1 MPPMTPKAIPPANAE
16 GTPKA
21 DVITWSDLPAQTAEG
36 VERRSLPGTGA
47 SLKHIVIKAGT
58 SAPRHDH
65 PHEQFVIVV
74 EGRALLTCEAGPV
87 DLRPAM
93 VIRFDPGAWHSAD
106 FVEDTVLIEV
116 NLNPAG

>member
-1 MPPMTPKAIPPANAE
+1 MPPAAP
-16 GTPKA
+16 GT
-21 DVITWSDLPAQTAEG
+21 DVTTWSDLPAQTDGG
-36 VERRSLPGTGA
+36 VERRSFPGTGA

-58 SAPRHDH
+58 AAPRHDH
-65 PHEQFVIVV
+65 PQEQFVIVV
-74 EGRALLTCEAGPV
+74 EGRALLNCEAGPV
-87 DLRPAM
+87 DLRPGM

>member
-1 MPPMTPKAIPPANAE
+1 MPPATPPATPP

-21 DVITWSDLPAQTAEG
+21 DVITWSNLPAQTAEG
-36 VERRSLPGTGA
+36 VERRSFPGTGA

-58 SAPRHDH
+58 AAPRHAH
-65 PHEQFVIVV
+65 AHEQFVIVV

-87 DLRPAM
+87 DLRPGM
-93 VIRFDPGAWHSAD
+93 VIRFDPEAWHSAD
-106 FVEDTVLIEV
+106 FIEDTVLIEV

>member
-1 MPPMTPKAIPPANAE
+1 MPPMTTGTTPE
-16 GTPKA
+16 GPPKA
-21 DVITWSDLPAQTAEG
+21 DVITWSNLPAQTAEG

-58 SAPRHDH
+58 AAPRHNH
-65 PHEQFVIVV
+65 PQEQFVIVV

-87 DLRPAM
+87 DLRPGM

-116 NLNPAG
+116 TLNPAG